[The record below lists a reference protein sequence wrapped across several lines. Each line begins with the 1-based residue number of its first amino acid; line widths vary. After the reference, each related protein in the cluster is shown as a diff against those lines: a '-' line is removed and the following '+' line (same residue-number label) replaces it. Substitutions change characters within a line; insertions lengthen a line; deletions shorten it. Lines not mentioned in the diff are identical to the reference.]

1 MDRQERQQAKA
12 ERYRE
17 LAEKAKTQSTEA
29 CERSRKMLEN
39 IPAGQPILVG
49 HHSEQRHRN
58 LLDKS
63 WNTMGKS
70 VELGEKA
77 EYYNRKA
84 EAAENNDSI
93 YLGDYDAVERLEEK
107 LAELEK
113 KQEKMKQTNKVIQ
126 SKETLG
132 S

>member
-49 HHSEQRHRN
+49 HHSEQCHRN

-93 YLGDYDAVERLEEK
+93 YLGDYDAVERLK
-107 LAELEK
+107 RSWPNWRRSRK
-113 KQEKMKQTNKVIQ
+113 K
-126 SKETLG
+126 
-132 S
+132 